1 MEKEKR
7 AEIWALL
14 KEEKTQWWI
23 YQAVVLVERFQICER
38 LGIEKDEEKLACLFL
53 AQRLL
58 KSDLYFWRQL
68 FLVQKKCE
76 EDRQLLLILN
86 QEVKRYV
93 ETFGNQRRVT
103 TIELA
108 INDLSARVNNSQP
121 SDKLQRFV
129 PSESIMESW
138 EDRWKLQLR
147 QIKFA

>member
-14 KEEKTQWWI
+14 REEKTQWWI
-23 YQAVVLVERFQICER
+23 YQAVVLVERFRIGER
-38 LGIEKDEEKLACLFL
+38 LGIEEDEEKLVCLFL

-58 KSDLYFWRQL
+58 KSDLYFWQQM
-68 FLVQKKCE
+68 FLAQKKCE
-76 EDRQLLLILN
+76 EDRQLLLILS
-86 QEVKRYV
+86 QEVKRYI

-108 INDLSARVNNSQP
+108 INDLSARVNSSQP
-121 SDKLQRFV
+121 SNSLPRFV
-129 PSESIMESW
+129 LSESILENW
-138 EDRWKLQLR
+138 EDRWKPQLR